1 METFDNPLYLCL
13 VPTSD
18 VLKLAALLLFEVAD
32 VPKATLLSQSKLVPL
47 LDKILTLVSY
57 SFQSLMLLK
66 CMTIKQTMGL
76 GCALDT

>member
-1 METFDNPLYLCL
+1 
-13 VPTSD
+13 
-18 VLKLAALLLFEVAD
+18 VLKRAALLLFEVAD